1 MCDHEHYENEL
12 GPVYSV
18 PLIDALPLNPDK
30 PNGVRQQMPSH
41 DDLEGIKNYRQG
53 LRVCSAYEVLL
64 HHWRVQQ
71 IEIERLQK
79 MVSDCQSGLYVN
91 CVYCGHRYGPN
102 ESTPVSMA
110 DVLKAH
116 IAKCPKHPLKAALD
130 ALMLMFSQYH
140 TSARRTEDGRE
151 MYDHLCM
158 SAGEE
163 AADVLIDHGL
173 IADDQLV
180 QP

>member
-1 MCDHEHYENEL
+1 MCDHEHYENGL
-12 GPVYSV
+12 GPIYSV
-18 PLIDALPLNPDK
+18 PLIDTLPFNPDK
-30 PNGVRQQMPSH
+30 PDGLRQQMPSPE
-41 DDLEGIKNYRQG
+41 DLNGIKDYRQG
-53 LRVCSAYEVLL
+53 ARVCAAYEVLL
-64 HHWRVQQ
+64 HHWRQQ
-71 IEIERLQK
+71 QLQISRLQQQ
-79 MVSDCQSGLYVN
+79 VADCQPGVFV
-91 CVYCGHRYGPN
+91 CVFCGEHVGA
-102 ESTPVSMA
+102 SAAVDMA
-110 DVLKAH
+110 DAVKAH
-116 IAKCPKHPLKAALD
+116 LRECQKHPAKAALD

-158 SAGEE
+158 SAAEE